1 MDAGR
6 AWISDDDLGSW
17 RYLRGDS
24 HPWLGG
30 KDVTFARDGRI
41 YVSTGQFGENNGLW
55 RSADWGKTW
64 TLLSGAKRGLTDA
77 GWGQRP
83 EYEGIYTNP
92 ERSNMVWVVLG
103 DKLLHSNDAGET
115 WKPVENSPEGAR
127 FIAADPTKAGRFYIA
142 ARRGVFVTEDGQ
154 TFTNVGGPASCR
166 SRAHQHR

>member
-6 AWISDDDLGSW
+6 AWISDDNLQSW

-64 TLLSGAKRGLTDA
+64 TLLSGAKRG
-77 GWGQRP
+77 
-83 EYEGIYTNP
+83 
-92 ERSNMVWVVLG
+92 
-103 DKLLHSNDAGET
+103 
-115 WKPVENSPEGAR
+115 
-127 FIAADPTKAGRFYIA
+127 
-142 ARRGVFVTEDGQ
+142 
-154 TFTNVGGPASCR
+154 
-166 SRAHQHR
+166 